1 MTMIPVPQHVLIDRV
16 SRALERQ
23 GARLYRRDPNKRAL
37 TDPGDIL
44 IARPIHVLSKPRRLS
59 HGTMSQTYPGTL
71 EELAR
76 ELGVLDARERLI
88 P

>member
-16 SRALERQ
+16 IRALERQ
-23 GARLYRRDPNKRAL
+23 GAQLRKRCPNTRDL
-37 TDPGDIL
+37 SDPGAFAIRRPVRSSRPN
-44 IARPIHVLSKPRRLS
+44 ARRFE
-59 HGTMSQTYPGTL
+59 TYPGTL

-76 ELGVLDARERLI
+76 ELGVLDARERLV

>member
-16 SRALERQ
+16 IRALERQ
-23 GARLYRRDPNKRAL
+23 GARLYRRAPNKRAL

-59 HGTMSQTYPGTL
+59 HGTMSHTYPL